1 MEVFFIDF
9 GFYETVSIK
18 DIYPLKT
25 KFCQY
30 PSQRL
35 QLTLAGIK
43 INKIAFF
50 KEYLD
55 YASLKSD
62 YFYAIVK
69 KTLGENY
76 LEVMLFGNFE
86 DKTFCINKEAI
97 ELEFGFADHG
107 TIMSN
112 KNNN

>member
-1 MEVFFIDF
+1 MEVFYIDF

-25 KFCQY
+25 KFCRY
-30 PSQRL
+30 PSQCL

-43 INKIAFF
+43 IDKISSF

-55 YASLKSD
+55 YASSKSD

-69 KTLGENY
+69 ETLGENY

-86 DKTFCINKEAI
+86 NKTFCINKEAI
-97 ELEFGFADHG
+97 ELKYGFFDHG
-107 TIMSN
+107 THMNN